1 MGVMDRGRR
10 GDCRI
15 PKWTARSLALCLVLA
30 LAGCGGGGGS
40 GSDSPLS
47 RTPDPAGG
55 GPSNPATVPLGGGS
69 PRPPPPPCPAGT
81 VDARPSLG
89 RCIARDGFLRE
100 AERLSLDYRNERIF
114 KRQPGL
120 EHIRADRAYAHLRL
134 LRGAGAEPGEGVT
147 IGFIDSGIDSGHSA
161 FSDTSVAVDFLGGKS
176 SEPGD
181 KFSHGTAVASV
192 AVGDRLSDPNGHHGV
207 AWGADI
213 AMLSI
218 PLNGGGG
225 GPYEPI
231 SLMDLDKY
239 DSGDSRMFGTA
250 LGARTDILNMSIS
263 YTGTI
268 EDYSESNL
276 RLYYDRTIAVLAQG
290 NAREKTI
297 LVWSAGNERG
307 DKCIVNPPRVK
318 AHRCVNGKVVAS
330 SPGVWAGL
338 PARIAEMRGHSIAV
352 VAVKPNGLIADFSNR
367 CGIAAN
373 YCIAA
378 PGVDVRVAYFGPNPN
393 TGKED
398 FRGWGKADGTSFAAP
413 MISGGLAIMKQI
425 FRGQLS
431 NTDLVARLFA
441 TANKTGE
448 YASRLVYG
456 QGLLDLGAAT
466 TPWGGVGLT
475 GTGRTV
481 AELNGRF
488 GVAGSAIRPGPAMGD
503 SLGYALGRR
512 EIAAFDGLGAPFW
525 FSAGDFVRPPPR
537 EAVSVRLRRFL
548 PAAAPAPPEGGARWP
563 DLRIAGRDPGHAGL
577 AEGALR
583 LGLPM
588 PRGWSAAL
596 LHRPRVEGSRP
607 LSGVVAQWRPPGL
620 PGLALGAG
628 WLAQRESL
636 LGASASGAFGR
647 LSGRTAFVSA
657 RLEADGPA
665 GWRLAAGG
673 EMGVSRPDPAGGT
686 LVRGIS
692 TLRTGAFRVEAARA
706 LSPGGT
712 SVRLF
717 AERPLR
723 VHRGTAVL
731 DLPTGRTVG
740 GRVVGETVG
749 VGLAPTGRQLDLGA
763 RIDRPLAGGALAL
776 GFVRSLRP
784 GHRADAPA
792 EWTVSVGWRGEF

>member
-1 MGVMDRGRR
+1 MGIMDRGRR

-15 PKWTARSLALCLVLA
+15 PKWTVRSLALCLALA

-40 GSDSPLS
+40 GSDGSPP
-47 RTPDPAGG
+47 RTPAPAGG
-55 GPSNPATVPLGGGS
+55 GPSNPPTLPPGGGS

-81 VDARPSLG
+81 VDTRPSLG
-89 RCIARDGFLRE
+89 RCIARDGFQQE
-100 AERLSLDYRNERIF
+100 AESLSRDYRKESRF
-114 KRQPGL
+114 KRQWGL
-120 EHIRADRAYAHLRL
+120 GTIHADRAYAHLRL

-147 IGFIDSGIDSGHSA
+147 IGFIDSGIDRGHPA
-161 FSDTSVAVDFLGGKS
+161 FSDTSVTERFLGNA
-176 SEPGD
+176 EDETGD
-181 KFSHGTAVASV
+181 RSSHGTQVASV
-192 AVGDRLSDPNGHHGV
+192 AAGGQVDPDAYPIAHYGV

-213 AMLSI
+213 TMFAI
-218 PLNGGGG
+218 PFRGGGSRYQ
-225 GPYEPI
+225 PHSPAQ
-231 SLMDLDKY
+231 LNTRDLS
-239 DSGDSRMFGTA
+239 DSGWFKSA
-250 LGARTDILNMSIS
+250 LVTGIDILNVSKRFDGI
-263 YTGTI
+263 I
-268 EDYSESNL
+268 EDYSESEL
-276 RLYYDRTIAVLAQG
+276 RANYGRTIAVLAQK
-290 NAREKTI
+290 NTREKTI
-297 LVWSAGNERG
+297 LVWSAGNDQGRPCSVSG
-307 DKCIVNPPRVK
+307 T
-318 AHRCVNGKVVAS
+318 RCVSFRVVAS
-330 SPGVWAGL
+330 SPKLWAGL
-338 PARIAEMRGHSIAV
+338 PARIAELRGHSVAA
-352 VAVKPNGLIADFSNR
+352 VAVDRDGAITYFSNR
-367 CGIAAN
+367 CGIAAD

-378 PGVDVRVAYFGPNPN
+378 PGADVRVAEFGPSGGNS
-393 TGKED
+393 GARIWKD
-398 FRGWGKADGTSFAAP
+398 ASGTSFAAP
-413 MISGGLAIMKQI
+413 MVGGGLAIMKQI

-441 TANKTGE
+441 TANKTGR
-448 YASRLVYG
+448 YADRSVYG

-481 AELNGRF
+481 AELNGGF
-488 GVAGSAIRPGPAMGD
+488 GVTGSAIRPGPAMGD
-503 SLGYALGRR
+503 SLGRALGRR

-525 FSAGDFVRPPPR
+525 LPAGDFVRSPPR
-537 EAVSVRLRRFL
+537 EAASVRLRRFL
-548 PAAAPAPPEGGARWP
+548 PTAAPPEGGARWP

-583 LGLPM
+583 LGLSM

-596 LHRPRVEGSRP
+596 LHRPGGEGGRP
-607 LSGVVAQWRPPGL
+607 LSGIAVQWHPSGL

-673 EMGVSRPDPAGGT
+673 EMGVSRPDHAGGT

-692 TLRTGAFRVEAARA
+692 TLRTGAFRVAAARA
-706 LSPGGT
+706 LSPGGA

-784 GHRADAPA
+784 GHRADAPS
-792 EWTVSVGWRGEF
+792 EWTVSAGWRKEF

>member
-10 GDCRI
+10 GDFRA
-15 PKWTARSLALCLVLA
+15 PRGTVRSLALCLALA

-40 GSDSPLS
+40 GSDGSPP
-47 RTPDPAGG
+47 RTPAPAGG
-55 GPSNPATVPLGGGS
+55 GPSNPPTLPPGGGS

-81 VDARPSLG
+81 VDTRPSLG
-89 RCIARDGFLRE
+89 RCIARDGFQQE
-100 AERLSLDYRNERIF
+100 AESLSRDYREESLF
-114 KRQPGL
+114 QRQWGL
-120 EHIRADRAYAHLRL
+120 GTIHADRAYAHLRL

-147 IGFIDSGIDSGHSA
+147 IGFIDSGIDRDHPA
-161 FSDTSVAVDFLGGKS
+161 FSDTSVTERFLGNAVDETGTKS
-176 SEPGD
+176 
-181 KFSHGTAVASV
+181 SHGTAVASV
-192 AVGDRLSDPNGHHGV
+192 AVGDRLFDPNGHHGV
-207 AWGADI
+207 AWGAGI
-213 AMLSI
+213 IMFSI
-218 PLNGGGG
+218 RLDDGS

-231 SLMDLDKY
+231 SLADLNDY
-239 DSGDSRMFGTA
+239 DSGDSRMFRTA
-250 LGARTDILNMSIS
+250 LGARTDILNLSIG
-263 YTGTI
+263 YPGII
-268 EDYSESNL
+268 EDYSEREL
-276 RLYYDRTIAVLAQG
+276 RENYARTIAVLAQR

-297 LVWSAGNERG
+297 LVWSAGNQNDVSC
-307 DKCIVNPPRVK
+307 DKAMVR
-318 AHRCVNGKVVAS
+318 AHRCVNGEVVAS

-338 PARIAEMRGHSIAV
+338 PARIAEMRGHSIAA
-352 VAVKPNGLIADFSNR
+352 VAVDKDGTITDFSNR
-367 CGIAAN
+367 CGIAADH
-373 YCIAA
+373 CIAA
-378 PGVDVRVAYFGPNPN
+378 PGEEIQIAYFGPDPD
-393 TGKED
+393 TKKKG
-398 FRGWGKADGTSFAAP
+398 FRGWGKWRGTSFAAP
-413 MISGGLAIMKQI
+413 MVSGGLAIMKQI

-441 TANKTGE
+441 TADKTGR
-448 YASRLVYG
+448 YADRSVYG

-475 GTGRTV
+475 GTGRAV

-503 SLGYALGRR
+503 SLGRALGRR

-525 FSAGDFVRPPPR
+525 LPAGDFVRSPPR
-537 EAVSVRLRRFL
+537 EAASARLRRFL
-548 PAAAPAPPEGGARWP
+548 PTAAPPEGGARWP

-583 LGLPM
+583 LGLSM

-596 LHRPRVEGSRP
+596 LHRPGGEGGRP
-607 LSGVVAQWRPPGL
+607 LSGLAVQWRPPGL

-665 GWRLAAGG
+665 GWRLAAAG
-673 EMGVSRPDPAGGT
+673 EMGVSRPDHAGGT

-692 TLRTGAFRVEAARA
+692 TLRTGAFRVAAARA
-706 LSPGGT
+706 LSPGGA

-731 DLPTGRTVG
+731 DLPTGRTVS

-763 RIDRPLAGGALAL
+763 RIDHPLAGGALAL

-792 EWTVSVGWRGEF
+792 EWTVSAGWRKEF